1 MGLRAFAG
9 RVFGKQAA
17 LVLFLLC
24 ALPLTIFTALIT
36 PPSQSPDEVAHYGR
50 TLGLLRGVLLSDKHQ
65 ITDPLTGKPEWLTT
79 IRVDAGLLSGSFGSV
94 TRMGPDQRPVETQQ
108 DWSTIENLPRNHAL
122 LAVNLPNT
130 ATYFPAAY
138 LPAFLGVVLAK
149 YGFNAT
155 PLHCFLTAR
164 IFMALSYVAAGLGAL
179 AVAAYGEG
187 LLLTVLLLPMPL
199 FLGGTLNQDGLLTA
213 MACLACAFLTRNTRA
228 ARLAGLVVFAI
239 VLGAKPPYILL
250 MGVFALP
257 LFAPGFW
264 RRFADMALVM
274 LPVAAWTVVISLFVV
289 VAYGKVQYHPG
300 SLYAGDH
307 SVMMDHA
314 NAALQW
320 QILTE
325 RPRRFLALPY
335 YSTLQFA
342 YSDLV
347 SLIGVLGPLQ
357 LQFEYGYYMW
367 WSFALVCAILGVLVT
382 RRPEILPPRVAGINF
397 FAVMAAIG
405 VTYWLLNIIFYLDW
419 TNVGLPYIEGI
430 QGRYLLILI
439 PFLLFAIPNLQSLP
453 GLRRWRFALP
463 PLLPAL
469 PAVALGLYD
478 LGFIPLKLVLNYYLH

>member
-1 MGLRAFAG
+1 MGWRAFAG
-9 RVFGKQAA
+9 RVFGKRAA

-36 PPSQSPDEVAHYGR
+36 PPSQSPDEVAHYAR

-79 IRVDAGLLSGSFGSV
+79 IRVDAGLLSGSFGAV
-94 TRMGPDQRPVETQQ
+94 TLTGPGQRPVETEQ
-108 DWSTIENLPRNHAL
+108 DWNTIETLPQNHAL

-213 MACLACAFLTRNTRA
+213 MTCLACAFLTCNTRA

-264 RRFADMALVM
+264 RRFADMMLVM

-300 SLYAGDH
+300 PLYAGGH
-307 SVMMDHA
+307 NVMMDHA
-314 NAALQW
+314 NAGLQW

-342 YSDLV
+342 YSDLI

-357 LQFEYGYYMW
+357 LQLGHDYYMW
-367 WSFALVCAILGVLVT
+367 WSFALVSAMLGGLVT
-382 RRPEILPPRVAGINF
+382 RRPEILPPRVAGLNF
-397 FAVMAAIG
+397 IAVMAAIG

-430 QGRYLLILI
+430 QGRYLLIFI

-469 PAVALGLYD
+469 PAMALGLYD
-478 LGFIPLKLVLNYYLH
+478 LGSIPLKLVLNYYLH